1 MPFKAYHLQ
10 VFRIFF
16 AVQKA
21 AITVEYFIFL
31 LGSSITFTSQSLLK
45 ALETNPYLYT
55 CIFICTCIQM
65 YMQFI
70 YILHE

>member
-21 AITVEYFIFL
+21 AITVEYFNYFSTGILYYLYFPV
-31 LGSSITFTSQSLLK
+31 SSQSPGNKSL
-45 ALETNPYLYT
+45 P
-55 CIFICTCIQM
+55 IH
-65 YMQFI
+65 
-70 YILHE
+70 LHIHMHLHSNVYAIHIHFA